1 MSFSFDEKPFLQCI
15 MIFMILF
22 ITLLLSLKIILSAI
36 IKYSYDEK
44 IKRYPQDIFMSHKL
58 FIESHAGLNKEIFQN
73 TLESFSKAIQY
84 NIESL
89 ETDVWLTKDKVLVLV
104 HGSTE
109 GELGEYFDHSGNVMN
124 LTWNELS
131 KFRTIQDNLTMPRL
145 SDALKLIK
153 NKIFLN
159 LEIKD
164 PRVDL
169 VFPYIIKEIEKYD
182 FFEQIS
188 LSSLYHGYYEKI
200 KEYNQN
206 NDQTI
211 VFGFVYKRNQSETFD
226 YSKKGSSLNIYYKDA
241 TKEVCDKAHQ
251 NGMAVLAWLRIK
263 DVENY
268 NVYKRLADNGVDVI
282 CCNDPVS
289 AKKFRDN
296 LYSQNPAGFSII
308 KNFKK
313 IFRRDE

>member
-1 MSFSFDEKPFLQCI
+1 MSFSFDEKPFLH
-15 MIFMILF
+15 FLMILM
-22 ITLLLSLKIILSAI
+22 ITSIALLLSLKIILSAI

-58 FIESHAGLNKEIFQN
+58 FIESHAGLNKEVFQN
-73 TLESFSKAIQY
+73 TLKSFSKAIEY

-89 ETDVWLTKDKVLVLV
+89 ETDVWLTKDKELVLV
-104 HGSTE
+104 HGSLE

-131 KFRTIQDNLTMPRL
+131 KFRTVQDNLTMPKL

-164 PRVDL
+164 PRIDL

-200 KEYNQN
+200 KEYNKNNYQN
-206 NDQTI
+206 I
-211 VFGFVYKRNQSETFD
+211 VFGFVYKKNQTEMFD
-226 YSKKGSSLNIYYKDA
+226 YSKKGSSLNIFYKDA

-251 NGMAVLAWLRIK
+251 NGMAVLAWIRMK
-263 DVENY
+263 DKEDY
-268 NVYKRLADNGVDVI
+268 NLYRRLADNGVDVI

-296 LYSQNPAGFSII
+296 LYYQYWSGLNLI
-308 KNFKK
+308 KNLKK
-313 IFRRDE
+313 IFGRDS

>member
-1 MSFSFDEKPFLQCI
+1 MSFSFDEKPFLHYI
-15 MIFMILF
+15 MIFMLIL
-22 ITLLLSLKIILSAI
+22 ITLLLSLKIIFSVI
-36 IKYSYDEK
+36 FKNSYDEK

-58 FIESHAGLNKEIFQN
+58 FIESHTGLNKEVFQN
-73 TLESFSKAIQY
+73 TLESFSKAIEN

-104 HGSTE
+104 HGSAE
-109 GELGEYFDHSGNVMN
+109 GEIGQYFDHSGNVMN

-131 KFRTIQDNLTMPRL
+131 KFRTIQDNLTMPKL
-145 SDALKLIK
+145 SDTLNLTK

-169 VFPYIIKEIEKYD
+169 VFPYIMKEIEKYD
-182 FFEQIS
+182 FFDQIS
-188 LSSLYHGYYEKI
+188 LSSLYHGYYEKV
-200 KEYNQN
+200 KEYNMN
-206 NDQTI
+206 NDQNI
-211 VFGFVYKRNQSETFD
+211 VFGFVYKMNQSEFFD
-226 YSKKGSSLNIYYKDA
+226 YSKKGSSLNIYFKDA

-251 NGMAVLAWLRIK
+251 NGMAVLAWIRIK
-263 DVENY
+263 DREN
-268 NVYKRLADNGVDVI
+268 NKVYRRLVNNGVDVI

-296 LYSQNPAGFSII
+296 LYRNVFGFNII
-308 KNFKK
+308 KNIFK
-313 IFRRDE
+313 IFRRDM

>member
-1 MSFSFDEKPFLQCI
+1 
-15 MIFMILF
+15 MIFMLIL
-22 ITLLLSLKIILSAI
+22 ITLLLSLKIIFSVI
-36 IKYSYDEK
+36 FKNSYDEK

-58 FIESHAGLNKEIFQN
+58 FIESHTGLNKEVFQN
-73 TLESFSKAIQY
+73 TLESFSKAIEN

-104 HGSTE
+104 HGSAE
-109 GELGEYFDHSGNVMN
+109 GEIGQYFDHSGNVMN

-131 KFRTIQDNLTMPRL
+131 KFRTIQDNLTMPKL
-145 SDALKLIK
+145 SDTLNLTK

-169 VFPYIIKEIEKYD
+169 VFPYIMKEIEKYD
-182 FFEQIS
+182 FFDQIS
-188 LSSLYHGYYEKI
+188 LSSLYHGYYEKV
-200 KEYNQN
+200 KEYNMN
-206 NDQTI
+206 NDQNI
-211 VFGFVYKRNQSETFD
+211 VFGFVYKMNQSEFFD
-226 YSKKGSSLNIYYKDA
+226 YSKKGSSLNIYFKDA

-251 NGMAVLAWLRIK
+251 NGMAVLAWIRTK
-263 DVENY
+263 DREN
-268 NVYKRLADNGVDVI
+268 NKVYRRLVNNGVDVI

-296 LYSQNPAGFSII
+296 LYRNVFGFNII
-308 KNFKK
+308 KNIFK
-313 IFRRDE
+313 IFRRDM

>member
-1 MSFSFDEKPFLQCI
+1 MSFSFDEKPFLHFL
-15 MIFMILF
+15 MIFMIILT
-22 ITLLLSLKIILSAI
+22 TLLLSLKIILRVI
-36 IKYSYDEK
+36 IKTSYDVK
-44 IKRYPQDIFMSHKL
+44 IKRYPQDIFISHKL

-73 TLESFSKAIQY
+73 TLESFSKAIEY

-104 HGSTE
+104 HGSIE
-109 GELGEYFDHSGNVMN
+109 GDLGEYFDHSGNVMN

-131 KFRTIQDNLTMPRL
+131 KFRTIQDNLTMPKL

-200 KEYNQN
+200 KEYNKN
-206 NDQTI
+206 NDQNI
-211 VFGFVYKRNQSETFD
+211 VFGFVYKRNQSQNFD
-226 YSKKGSSLNIYYKDA
+226 YSKKGSSLNIYFKDA

-251 NGMAVLAWLRIK
+251 NGMAVLAWIRMK
-263 DVENY
+263 DKEDY
-268 NVYKRLADNGVDVI
+268 NLYRRLADNGVDVI

-296 LYSQNPAGFSII
+296 LYYQYWSGLNII
-308 KNFKK
+308 KNLKK
-313 IFRRDE
+313 IFGRDS

>member
-1 MSFSFDEKPFLQCI
+1 MSFSFDEKPFLH
-15 MIFMILF
+15 FLMILMIIS
-22 ITLLLSLKIILSAI
+22 ITLLLSLKIILRVI
-36 IKYSYDEK
+36 IKTSYDEN

-58 FIESHAGLNKEIFQN
+58 FIESHAGLNKEVFQN
-73 TLESFSKAIQY
+73 TLKSFSKAIEY

-104 HGSTE
+104 HGSLE
-109 GELGEYFDHSGNVMN
+109 GDLGEYFDHSGNVMN

-131 KFRTIQDNLTMPRL
+131 KFRTVQDNLTMPKL
-145 SDALKLIK
+145 SDALQLIK

-164 PRVDL
+164 PRIDL

-200 KEYNQN
+200 KEYNKN
-206 NDQTI
+206 NDQNI
-211 VFGFVYKRNQSETFD
+211 VFGFVYKRNQSQNFD
-226 YSKKGSSLNIYYKDA
+226 YSKKGSSLNIYFKDA

-251 NGMAVLAWLRIK
+251 NGMAVLAWIRMK
-263 DVENY
+263 DKEDY
-268 NVYKRLADNGVDVI
+268 NVYKTLADNGVDII

-296 LYSQNPAGFSII
+296 LYAQNISGFNII
-308 KNFKK
+308 KNLKK
-313 IFRRDE
+313 LFR

>member
-1 MSFSFDEKPFLQCI
+1 MSFSFDEKPFLHFL
-15 MIFMILF
+15 MIFMIILT
-22 ITLLLSLKIILSAI
+22 TLLLSLKIILRVI
-36 IKYSYDEK
+36 IKTSYDVK

-58 FIESHAGLNKEIFQN
+58 FIESHAGLNKEVFQN
-73 TLESFSKAIQY
+73 TLKSFSKAIEY

-109 GELGEYFDHSGNVMN
+109 GELGECFDHSGNVMN

-131 KFRTIQDNLTMPRL
+131 KFRTVQDNLTMPKL
-145 SDALKLIK
+145 SDALQLIK

-164 PRVDL
+164 PRIDL

-200 KEYNQN
+200 KEYNKN
-206 NDQTI
+206 NDQNI
-211 VFGFVYKRNQSETFD
+211 VFGFVYKRNQSQNFD
-226 YSKKGSSLNIYYKDA
+226 YSKKGSSLNIYFKDA

-251 NGMAVLAWLRIK
+251 NGMAVLAWIRMK
-263 DVENY
+263 DKEDY
-268 NVYKRLADNGVDVI
+268 NVYKTLADNGVDII

-296 LYSQNPAGFSII
+296 LYAQNISGFNII
-308 KNFKK
+308 KNLKK
-313 IFRRDE
+313 LFR

>member
-1 MSFSFDEKPFLQCI
+1 MSFSFDEKPFLH
-15 MIFMILF
+15 FLMILMIIS
-22 ITLLLSLKIILSAI
+22 ITLLLSLKIILRVI
-36 IKYSYDEK
+36 IKTSYDEN

-58 FIESHAGLNKEIFQN
+58 FIESHAGLNKEVFQN
-73 TLESFSKAIQY
+73 TLKSFSKAIEY

-104 HGSTE
+104 HGSIE

-131 KFRTIQDNLTMPRL
+131 KFRTVQDNLTMPKL
-145 SDALKLIK
+145 SDALQLIK

-164 PRVDL
+164 PRIDL

-200 KEYNQN
+200 KEYNKN
-206 NDQTI
+206 NDQNI
-211 VFGFVYKRNQSETFD
+211 VFGFVYKRNQSQNFD
-226 YSKKGSSLNIYYKDA
+226 YSKKGSSLNIYFKDA

-251 NGMAVLAWLRIK
+251 NGMAVLAWIRMK
-263 DVENY
+263 DKEDY
-268 NVYKRLADNGVDVI
+268 NVYKTLADNGVDII

-296 LYSQNPAGFSII
+296 LYAQNISGFNII
-308 KNFKK
+308 KNLKK
-313 IFRRDE
+313 LFR

>member
-1 MSFSFDEKPFLQCI
+1 MSFSFDEKPFLH
-15 MIFMILF
+15 FLMILMIIS
-22 ITLLLSLKIILSAI
+22 ITLLLSLKIILRVI
-36 IKYSYDEK
+36 IKTSYDVK

-58 FIESHAGLNKEIFQN
+58 FIESHAGLNKEVFQN
-73 TLESFSKAIQY
+73 TLESFSKAIEY

-104 HGSTE
+104 HGSIE
-109 GELGEYFDHSGNVMN
+109 GDLGEYFDHSGNVMN

-131 KFRTIQDNLTMPRL
+131 KFRTIQDNLTMPKL

-200 KEYNQN
+200 KEYNKN
-206 NDQTI
+206 NDQNI
-211 VFGFVYKRNQSETFD
+211 VFGFVYRRNQSENFD
-226 YSKKGSSLNIYYKDA
+226 YSKKGNSLNIYFKDA

-251 NGMAVLAWLRIK
+251 NGMAVLAWIRIK
-263 DVENY
+263 DRENY
-268 NVYKRLADNGVDVI
+268 TVYKTLADNGVDII

-296 LYSQNPAGFSII
+296 LYTQNMSGFNII
-308 KNFKK
+308 KNIKK
-313 IFRRDE
+313 IFR

>member
-1 MSFSFDEKPFLQCI
+1 MSFSFDEKPFLHYI
-15 MIFMILF
+15 MIFMLIL
-22 ITLLLSLKIILSAI
+22 ITLLLSLKIIFSVI
-36 IKYSYDEK
+36 FKNSYDEK

-58 FIESHAGLNKEIFQN
+58 FIESHTGLNKEVFQN
-73 TLESFSKAIQY
+73 TLESFSKAIEN

-104 HGSTE
+104 HGSAE
-109 GELGEYFDHSGNVMN
+109 GEIGQYFDHSGNVMN

-131 KFRTIQDNLTMPRL
+131 KFRTIQDNLTMPKL
-145 SDALKLIK
+145 SDTLNLTK

-169 VFPYIIKEIEKYD
+169 VFPYIMKEIEKYD
-182 FFEQIS
+182 FFDQIS
-188 LSSLYHGYYEKI
+188 LSSLYHGYYEKV
-200 KEYNQN
+200 KEYNMN
-206 NDQTI
+206 NDQNI
-211 VFGFVYKRNQSETFD
+211 VFGFVYKMNQSEFFD
-226 YSKKGSSLNIYYKDA
+226 YSKKGSSLNIYFKDA

-251 NGMAVLAWLRIK
+251 NGMAVLAWIRTK
-263 DVENY
+263 DREN
-268 NVYKRLADNGVDVI
+268 NKVYRRLVNNGVDVI

-296 LYSQNPAGFSII
+296 LYRNVFGFNII
-308 KNFKK
+308 KNIIK
-313 IFRRDE
+313 IFRRDM

>member
-1 MSFSFDEKPFLQCI
+1 MSFSFDEKPFLHFL
-15 MIFMILF
+15 MIFMIILT
-22 ITLLLSLKIILSAI
+22 TLLLSLKIILRVI
-36 IKYSYDEK
+36 IKTSYDVK
-44 IKRYPQDIFMSHKL
+44 IKRYPQDIFISHKL
-58 FIESHAGLNKEIFQN
+58 FIESHAGLNKEVFQN
-73 TLESFSKAIQY
+73 TLKSFSKAIEY

-104 HGSTE
+104 HGSIE

-131 KFRTIQDNLTMPRL
+131 KFRTIQDNLTNPKL

-164 PRVDL
+164 PRIDL

-200 KEYNQN
+200 KEYNKN
-206 NDQTI
+206 NDQNI
-211 VFGFVYKRNQSETFD
+211 VFGFVYKRNQSQNFD
-226 YSKKGSSLNIYYKDA
+226 YSKKGSSLNIYFKDA

-251 NGMAVLAWLRIK
+251 NGMAVLAWIRIK
-263 DVENY
+263 DRENY
-268 NVYKRLADNGVDVI
+268 KVYKKLADNGVDII

-296 LYSQNPAGFSII
+296 LYTQSMPGFNII
-308 KNFKK
+308 KNLKK
-313 IFRRDE
+313 IFR

>member
-1 MSFSFDEKPFLQCI
+1 MSFSFDEKPFLH
-15 MIFMILF
+15 FLMILMIIS
-22 ITLLLSLKIILSAI
+22 ITLLLSLKIILRVI
-36 IKYSYDEK
+36 IKTSYEEK

-73 TLESFSKAIQY
+73 TLESFSKVIEN

-104 HGSTE
+104 HGSNE
-109 GELGEYFDHSGNVMN
+109 GELREYFDHSGNVMN
-124 LTWNELS
+124 LTWKELS
-131 KFRTIQDNLTMPRL
+131 KFRTIKDNLTMPKL

-169 VFPYIIKEIEKYD
+169 VFPYIIKEIEKND

-200 KEYNQN
+200 KEYNKN
-206 NDQTI
+206 NDQNI
-211 VFGFVYKRNQSETFD
+211 VFGFVYKANQSEIFD
-226 YSKKGSSLNIYYKDA
+226 YSKKGSSLNIHFKDA

-251 NGMAVLAWLRIK
+251 NGMAVLAWMRMRDK
-263 DVENY
+263 ENY
-268 NVYKRLADNGVDVI
+268 EVYKRLADNGVDVI

-296 LYSQNPAGFSII
+296 FYDQSWSVFNII
-308 KNFKK
+308 KNFKRL
-313 IFRRDE
+313 FRRDE

>member
-1 MSFSFDEKPFLQCI
+1 MSFSFDEKPFLHFL
-15 MIFMILF
+15 MIFMIILT
-22 ITLLLSLKIILSAI
+22 TLLLSLKIILRVI
-36 IKYSYDEK
+36 IKTSYDVK
-44 IKRYPQDIFMSHKL
+44 IKRYPQDIFISHKL
-58 FIESHAGLNKEIFQN
+58 FIESHAGLNKEVFQN
-73 TLESFSKAIQY
+73 TLESFSKAIEY

-109 GELGEYFDHSGNVMN
+109 GELGECFDHSGNVMN

-131 KFRTIQDNLTMPRL
+131 KFRTIQDNLTMPKL

-200 KEYNQN
+200 KEYNKN
-206 NDQTI
+206 NDQNI
-211 VFGFVYKRNQSETFD
+211 VFGFVYRRNQSENFD
-226 YSKKGSSLNIYYKDA
+226 YSKKGNSLNIYFKDA

-251 NGMAVLAWLRIK
+251 NGMAVLAWIRIK
-263 DVENY
+263 DRENY
-268 NVYKRLADNGVDVI
+268 TVYKTLADNGVDII

-296 LYSQNPAGFSII
+296 LYTQNMSGFNII
-308 KNFKK
+308 KNIKK
-313 IFRRDE
+313 IFR

>member
-1 MSFSFDEKPFLQCI
+1 MSFSFNYKPLIHFLL
-15 MIFMILF
+15 IFMLILL
-22 ITLLLSLKIILSAI
+22 ILLFALKIILRVI
-36 IKYSYDEK
+36 IKYSYDDK
-44 IKRYPQDIFMSHKL
+44 IKRYPQDIFTSHKL
-58 FIESHAGLNKEIFQN
+58 FIESHAGLNKVKFQN
-73 TLESFSKAIQY
+73 TLESFSKAIEN

-89 ETDVWLTKDKVLVLV
+89 ETDVWLTKDNILVLV
-104 HGSTE
+104 HGTTE
-109 GELGEYFDHSGNVMN
+109 GELGQDFDHSGNVMN

-131 KFRTIQDNLTMPRL
+131 KFRTIQDNLTMPKL

-200 KEYNQN
+200 KEYNKN
-206 NDQTI
+206 NDQNI
-211 VFGFVYKRNQSETFD
+211 VFGFVYKRNTAELFD
-226 YSKKGSSLNIYYKDA
+226 YSKKGSSLNIHFKDA

-251 NGMAVLAWLRIK
+251 NGMAVLAWIRIK
-263 DVENY
+263 DKENY
-268 NVYKRLADNGVDVI
+268 EVYKKLAENGVDVI
-282 CCNDPVS
+282 CCNDPIS
-289 AKKFRDN
+289 AKKFRDKLYYQNMSN
-296 LYSQNPAGFSII
+296 LNII
-308 KNFKK
+308 QNFKK
-313 IFRRDE
+313 VFKRD

>member
-1 MSFSFDEKPFLQCI
+1 MSFSFDEKPFLHYI
-15 MIFMILF
+15 MIFMLIL
-22 ITLLLSLKIILSAI
+22 ITLLLSLKIIFSVI
-36 IKYSYDEK
+36 FKNSYDEK

-58 FIESHAGLNKEIFQN
+58 FIESHTGLNKEVFQN
-73 TLESFSKAIQY
+73 TLESFSKAIEN

-104 HGSTE
+104 HGSAE
-109 GELGEYFDHSGNVMN
+109 GEIGQYFDHSGNVMN

-131 KFRTIQDNLTMPRL
+131 KFRTIQDNLTMPKL
-145 SDALKLIK
+145 SDTLNLTK

-169 VFPYIIKEIEKYD
+169 VFPYIMKEIEKYD
-182 FFEQIS
+182 FFDQIS
-188 LSSLYHGYYEKI
+188 LSSLYHGYYEKV
-200 KEYNQN
+200 KEYNMN
-206 NDQTI
+206 NDQNI
-211 VFGFVYKRNQSETFD
+211 VFGFVYKMNQSEFFD
-226 YSKKGSSLNIYYKDA
+226 YSKKGSSLNIYFKDA

-251 NGMAVLAWLRIK
+251 NGMAVLAWIRTK
-263 DVENY
+263 DREN
-268 NVYKRLADNGVDVI
+268 NKVYRRLVNNGVDVI

-296 LYSQNPAGFSII
+296 LYRNVFGFNII
-308 KNFKK
+308 KNIFK
-313 IFRRDE
+313 IFRRDM

>member
-1 MSFSFDEKPFLQCI
+1 
-15 MIFMILF
+15 
-22 ITLLLSLKIILSAI
+22 
-36 IKYSYDEK
+36 
-44 IKRYPQDIFMSHKL
+44 MSHKL
-58 FIESHAGLNKEIFQN
+58 FIESHAGLNKEVFQN
-73 TLESFSKAIQY
+73 TLKSFSKAIEY

-89 ETDVWLTKDKVLVLV
+89 ETDVWLTIDKELVLV
-104 HGSTE
+104 HGSLE

-131 KFRTIQDNLTMPRL
+131 KFRTVQDNLTMPKL

-164 PRVDL
+164 PRIDL

-200 KEYNQN
+200 KEYNKN
-206 NDQTI
+206 NDQNI
-211 VFGFVYKRNQSETFD
+211 VFGFVYKRNQSQNFD
-226 YSKKGSSLNIYYKDA
+226 YSKKGSSLNIYFKDA

-251 NGMAVLAWLRIK
+251 NGMAVLAWIRMK
-263 DVENY
+263 DKEDY
-268 NVYKRLADNGVDVI
+268 NVYKTLVDNGVDII

-296 LYSQNPAGFSII
+296 LYAQNISGFNII
-308 KNFKK
+308 KNLKK
-313 IFRRDE
+313 LFR